1 VYIIKMHC
9 SYMYEKSQKNS
20 ERFCCKHRKA
30 NSWTG
35 NIFAGVECLLI
46 QSMLLKIELYL
57 FFFNQKAKY
66 LE

>member
-1 VYIIKMHC
+1 
-9 SYMYEKSQKNS
+9 MYEKSQKNS